1 MRVTEVTKR
10 DHVIDNIQRS
20 SGKLQDIQIQM
31 ATGRRLNK
39 TSDDPIGAARSQDIV
54 ATMSSQKQLL
64 QNVEDNIAWLQR
76 SELEISGINEMLGQ
90 IRTLALSQSGSDSN
104 EETRQM
110 VAREFSAARKT
121 LFDTGNAR
129 EGKLYLFSGIK
140 SLSPALKKN
149 DIFQPAKVDKKG
161 VVQKDIRDLLD
172 VNQFRAQFEGF
183 SSNNY
188 RIKVTKSG
196 VWGQARIKISD
207 DGGRTWSKEQTLRP
221 VTHVFNPDGKQND
234 QVVLKFSDQEG
245 RLGNVLPRQFDFNSE
260 KSAEFDIDSLGI
272 LFPEGIEFVY
282 QPNPEVTYNG
292 SVHKKEALISNGL
305 TIPVNVTAKELLLGG
320 GEDGV
325 DTFSLLATME
335 RALIATDGIAIAN
348 RLGELELAQNQIL
361 KQQADIGNTIRELY
375 ATQAKIENQQFEKE
389 RQLSDIQ
396 DLDIAEATV
405 DLKVAEANNK
415 LSLNT
420 GARLIQ
426 PTLSD
431 FLR

>member
-20 SGKLQDIQIQM
+20 SGKLQDIQVQM

-335 RALIATDGIAIAN
+335 RALIANDGIAIAN

>member
-10 DHVIDNIQRS
+10 DHVVDNMQKS

-31 ATGRRLNK
+31 ASGRRLNK

-54 ATMSSQKQLL
+54 TTISSQKQLL
-64 QNVEDNIAWLQR
+64 QNIDDNIAWLQR
-76 SELEISGINEMLGQ
+76 SELEIGHINEVLGQ
-90 IRTLALSQSGSDSN
+90 IRTLAISQAGSDSN
-104 EETRQM
+104 EESRQM
-110 VAREFSAARKT
+110 VAREFSIARKI
-121 LFDTGNAR
+121 LFDSGNAR

-149 DIFQPAKVDKKG
+149 GIFQPAKVEVGG
-161 VVQKDIRDLLD
+161 VVQKDIRELLD
-172 VNQFRAQFEGF
+172 VKQFRSQFEGF

-188 RIKVTKSG
+188 RIRVTKGG
-196 VWGQARIKISD
+196 VWGQARVKISD

-221 VTHVFNPDGKQND
+221 LTHVFNPDGKLND
-234 QVVLKFSDQEG
+234 QVLLKFSDEEG
-245 RLGNVLPRQFDFNSE
+245 RLGNVLPKQFDFNSE
-260 KSAEFDIDSLGI
+260 KSAEFDLDALGI
-272 LFPEGIEFVY
+272 IFPEGIEFVY

-292 SVHKKEALISNGL
+292 SIHKKEALISNGL
-305 TIPVNVTAKELLLGG
+305 SIPVNVTAQELLF
-320 GEDGV
+320 GEGEESV
-325 DTFSLLATME
+325 DTFSLLVAME
-335 RALIATDGIAIAN
+335 RALLENDGIAIAE
-348 RLGELELAQNQIL
+348 RLGELDLAQNQVL
-361 KQQADIGNTIRELY
+361 KQQADVGNIVRELY
-375 ATQAKIENQQFEKE
+375 STKSQLGNQQFEKE

-426 PTLSD
+426 PSLSD

>member
-10 DHVIDNIQRS
+10 DHVVDNMQKS

-31 ATGRRLNK
+31 ASGRRLNK

-54 ATMSSQKQLL
+54 TTISSQKQLL
-64 QNVEDNIAWLQR
+64 QNIDDNIAWLQR
-76 SELEISGINEMLGQ
+76 SELEIGHINEVLGQ
-90 IRTLALSQSGSDSN
+90 IRTLAISQAGSDSN
-104 EETRQM
+104 EESRQM
-110 VAREFSAARKT
+110 VAREFSIARKI
-121 LFDTGNAR
+121 LFDSGNAR

-149 DIFQPAKVDKKG
+149 GIFQPAKVEVGG
-161 VVQKDIRDLLD
+161 VVQKDIRELLD
-172 VNQFRAQFEGF
+172 VKQFRSQFEGF

-188 RIKVTKSG
+188 RIRVTKGG
-196 VWGQARIKISD
+196 VWGQARVKISD

-221 VTHVFNPDGKQND
+221 LTHVFNPDGKLND
-234 QVVLKFSDQEG
+234 QVLLKFSDEEG
-245 RLGNVLPRQFDFNSE
+245 RLGNVLPKQFDFNSE
-260 KSAEFDIDSLGI
+260 KSAEFDLDTLGI
-272 LFPEGIEFVY
+272 IFPEGIEFVY

-292 SVHKKEALISNGL
+292 SIHKKEALISNGL
-305 TIPVNVTAKELLLGG
+305 SIPVNVTAQELLF
-320 GEDGV
+320 GEGEEGV
-325 DTFSLLATME
+325 DTFSLLVAME
-335 RALIATDGIAIAN
+335 RALLENDGIAIAK
-348 RLGELELAQNQIL
+348 RLGELDLAQNQVL
-361 KQQADIGNTIRELY
+361 KQQADVGNIVRELY
-375 ATQAKIENQQFEKE
+375 STKSQLGNQQFEKE

-426 PTLSD
+426 PSLSD

>member
-20 SGKLQDIQIQM
+20 SGKLQDIQVQM

-260 KSAEFDIDSLGI
+260 NSAEFDIDSLGI

-320 GEDGV
+320 EEDGI

-335 RALIATDGIAIAN
+335 RALIANDGIAIAN

>member
-10 DHVIDNIQRS
+10 DHVVDNMQKS

-31 ATGRRLNK
+31 ASGRRLNK

-54 ATMSSQKQLL
+54 TTISSQKQLL
-64 QNVEDNIAWLQR
+64 QNIDDNIAWLQR
-76 SELEISGINEMLGQ
+76 SELEIGHINEVLGQ
-90 IRTLALSQSGSDSN
+90 IRTLAISQAGSDSN
-104 EETRQM
+104 EESRQM
-110 VAREFSAARKT
+110 VAREFSIARKI
-121 LFDTGNAR
+121 LFDSGNAR

-149 DIFQPAKVDKKG
+149 GIFQPAKVEVDG
-161 VVQKDIRDLLD
+161 VVQKDIRQLLD
-172 VNQFRAQFEGF
+172 VKQFRSQFEGF

-188 RIKVTKSG
+188 RIRVTKGG
-196 VWGQARIKISD
+196 VWGQARVKISD

-221 VTHVFNPDGKQND
+221 LTHVFNPDGKLND
-234 QVVLKFSDQEG
+234 QGLLKFSDEEG
-245 RLGNVLPRQFDFNSE
+245 RLGNVLPKQFDFNSE
-260 KSAEFDIDSLGI
+260 KSAEFDLDALGI
-272 LFPEGIEFVY
+272 IFPEGIEFVY

-292 SVHKKEALISNGL
+292 SIHKKEALISNGL
-305 TIPVNVTAKELLLGG
+305 SIPVNVTAQELLF
-320 GEDGV
+320 GEGEEGV
-325 DTFSLLATME
+325 DTFSLLVAME
-335 RALIATDGIAIAN
+335 RALLENDGIAIAK
-348 RLGELELAQNQIL
+348 RLGELDLAQNQVL
-361 KQQADIGNTIRELY
+361 KQQADVGNIVRELY
-375 ATQAKIENQQFEKE
+375 STKSQLGNQQFEKE

-426 PTLSD
+426 PSLSD

>member
-20 SGKLQDIQIQM
+20 SGKLQDIQVQM

-149 DIFQPAKVDKKG
+149 DIFQPAKVDIKG

-234 QVVLKFSDQEG
+234 QVVLKFSYQEG

-260 KSAEFDIDSLGI
+260 NSAEFDIDSLGI

-320 GEDGV
+320 EEDGV

-335 RALIATDGIAIAN
+335 RALIANDGIAIAN

>member
-10 DHVIDNIQRS
+10 DHVVDNMQKS

-31 ATGRRLNK
+31 ASGRRLNK

-54 ATMSSQKQLL
+54 TTISSQKQLL
-64 QNVEDNIAWLQR
+64 QNIDDNIAWLQR
-76 SELEISGINEMLGQ
+76 SELEIGHINEVLGQ
-90 IRTLALSQSGSDSN
+90 IRTLAISQAGSDSN
-104 EETRQM
+104 EESRQM
-110 VAREFSAARKT
+110 VAREFSIARKI
-121 LFDTGNAR
+121 LFDSGNAR

-149 DIFQPAKVDKKG
+149 GIFQPAKVEVGG
-161 VVQKDIRDLLD
+161 VVQKDIRKLLD
-172 VNQFRAQFEGF
+172 VKQFRSQFEGF

-188 RIKVTKSG
+188 RIRVTKGG
-196 VWGQARIKISD
+196 VWGQARVKISD

-221 VTHVFNPDGKQND
+221 LTHVFNPDGKLND
-234 QVVLKFSDQEG
+234 QVLLKFSDEEG
-245 RLGNVLPRQFDFNSE
+245 RLGNVLPKQFDFNSE
-260 KSAEFDIDSLGI
+260 KSAEFDLDALGI
-272 LFPEGIEFVY
+272 IFPEGIEFVY

-292 SVHKKEALISNGL
+292 SIHKKEALISNGL
-305 TIPVNVTAKELLLGG
+305 SIPVNVTAQELLF
-320 GEDGV
+320 GEGEEGV
-325 DTFSLLATME
+325 DTFSLLVAME
-335 RALIATDGIAIAN
+335 RALLENDGIAIAK
-348 RLGELELAQNQIL
+348 RLGELDLAQNQVL
-361 KQQADIGNTIRELY
+361 KQQADVGNIVRELY
-375 ATQAKIENQQFEKE
+375 STKSQLGNQQFEKE

-426 PTLSD
+426 PSLSD

>member
-10 DHVIDNIQRS
+10 DHVVDNMQKS
-20 SGKLQDIQIQM
+20 SGNLQDIQIQM
-31 ATGRRLNK
+31 ASGRRLNK

-54 ATMSSQKQLL
+54 TTISSQKQLL
-64 QNVEDNIAWLQR
+64 QNIDDNIAWLQR
-76 SELEISGINEMLGQ
+76 SELEIGHINEVLGQ
-90 IRTLALSQSGSDSN
+90 IRTLAISQAGSDSN
-104 EETRQM
+104 EESRQM
-110 VAREFSAARKT
+110 VAREFSIARKI
-121 LFDTGNAR
+121 LFDSGNAR

-149 DIFQPAKVDKKG
+149 GIFQPAKVEVGG
-161 VVQKDIRDLLD
+161 VVQKDIRELLD
-172 VNQFRAQFEGF
+172 VKQFRSQFEGF

-188 RIKVTKSG
+188 RIRVTKGG
-196 VWGQARIKISD
+196 VWGQARVKISD

-221 VTHVFNPDGKQND
+221 LTHVFNPDGKLND
-234 QVVLKFSDQEG
+234 QVLLKFSDEDG
-245 RLGNVLPRQFDFNSE
+245 RLGNVLPKQFDFNSE
-260 KSAEFDIDSLGI
+260 KSAEFDLDALGI
-272 LFPEGIEFVY
+272 IFPEGIEFVY

-292 SVHKKEALISNGL
+292 SIHKKEALISNGL
-305 TIPVNVTAKELLLGG
+305 SIPVNVTAQELLF
-320 GEDGV
+320 GEGEEGV
-325 DTFSLLATME
+325 DTFSLLVAME
-335 RALIATDGIAIAN
+335 RALLENDGIAIAK
-348 RLGELELAQNQIL
+348 RLDELDLAQNQVL
-361 KQQADIGNTIRELY
+361 KQQADVGNIVRELY
-375 ATQAKIENQQFEKE
+375 STKSQLGNQQFEKE

-426 PTLSD
+426 PSLSD

>member
-10 DHVIDNIQRS
+10 DHVVDNMQKS

-31 ATGRRLNK
+31 ASGRRLNK

-54 ATMSSQKQLL
+54 TTISSQKQLL
-64 QNVEDNIAWLQR
+64 QNIDDNIAWLQR
-76 SELEISGINEMLGQ
+76 SELEIGHINEVLGQ
-90 IRTLALSQSGSDSN
+90 IRTLAISQAGSDSN
-104 EETRQM
+104 EESRQM
-110 VAREFSAARKT
+110 VAREFSIARKI
-121 LFDTGNAR
+121 LFDSGNAR

-149 DIFQPAKVDKKG
+149 GIFQPAKVEVGG
-161 VVQKDIRDLLD
+161 VVQKDIRELLD
-172 VNQFRAQFEGF
+172 VKQFRSQFEGF

-188 RIKVTKSG
+188 RIRVTKGG
-196 VWGQARIKISD
+196 VWGQARVKISD

-221 VTHVFNPDGKQND
+221 LTHVFNPDGKLND
-234 QVVLKFSDQEG
+234 QVLLKFSDEEG
-245 RLGNVLPRQFDFNSE
+245 RLGNVLPKQFDFNSE
-260 KSAEFDIDSLGI
+260 KSAEFDLDALGI
-272 LFPEGIEFVY
+272 IFPDGIEFVY
-282 QPNPEVTYNG
+282 QPNPEVTYSG
-292 SVHKKEALISNGL
+292 SIHKKEALISNGL
-305 TIPVNVTAKELLLGG
+305 SIPVNVTAQELLF
-320 GEDGV
+320 GEGEEGV
-325 DTFSLLATME
+325 DTFSLLVAME
-335 RALIATDGIAIAN
+335 RALLENDGIAIAE
-348 RLGELELAQNQIL
+348 RLGELDLAQNQVL
-361 KQQADIGNTIRELY
+361 KQQADVGNIVRELY
-375 ATQAKIENQQFEKE
+375 STKSQLGNQQFEKE

-426 PTLSD
+426 PSLSD

>member
-10 DHVIDNIQRS
+10 DHVVDNIQRS
-20 SGKLQDIQIQM
+20 SGKLQDIQVQM

-54 ATMSSQKQLL
+54 TTMSSQKQLL
-64 QNVEDNIAWLQR
+64 QNVDDNIAWLLR
-76 SELEISGINEMLGQ
+76 SEIEIGSINEMLGQ
-90 IRTLALSQSGSDSN
+90 VRTLALSQSGSDSN
-104 EETRQM
+104 EETRQI
-110 VAREFSAARKT
+110 VAREFSAVSKT

-140 SLSPALKKN
+140 SLSPALEKN
-149 DIFQPAKVDKKG
+149 GIFQPAKVEKKG
-161 VVQKDIRDLLD
+161 ITQKDIRELLD
-172 VNQFRAQFEGF
+172 VKQFRAQFEGY

-188 RIKVTKSG
+188 RIKVTKGG
-196 VWGQARIKISD
+196 VWGQAKVKISD

-221 VTHVFNPDGKQND
+221 VTHVFNPDGKLND

-245 RLGNVLPRQFDFNSE
+245 RLGNVLPRQFDFNSA

-305 TIPVNVTAKELLLGG
+305 AIPVNVTAQELFLGE
-320 GEDGV
+320 GENGV
-325 DTFSLLATME
+325 DTFSLLAAME
-335 RALIATDGIAIAN
+335 RALLTNDGIAIAN

-361 KQQADIGNTIRELY
+361 KQQAGVGNTIRELY
-375 ATQAKIENQQFEKE
+375 ATQAKLENQQFEKE

>member
-1 MRVTEVTKR
+1 
-10 DHVIDNIQRS
+10 
-20 SGKLQDIQIQM
+20 M

-320 GEDGV
+320 EEDGV

-335 RALIATDGIAIAN
+335 RALIANDGIAIAN

>member
-10 DHVIDNIQRS
+10 DHVVDNIQKS

-31 ATGRRLNK
+31 ASGRRLNK

-54 ATMSSQKQLL
+54 TTLSSQKQQL

-76 SELEISGINEMLGQ
+76 SELEIGHINEILGQ
-90 IRTLALSQSGSDSN
+90 IRTLTISQAGSDSN

-110 VAREFSAARKT
+110 VAREFAVARKT
-121 LFDTGNAR
+121 LFNTGNAR

-149 DIFQPAKVDKKG
+149 GIFQPAKVEKSG
-161 VVQKDIRDLLD
+161 VTQKDIRELLD
-172 VNQFRAQFEGF
+172 VKQFRAQFEGF
-183 SSNNY
+183 STNNY
-188 RIKVTKSG
+188 RIKVTKGG

-221 VTHVFNPDGKQND
+221 VIHVFNQDGKLND
-234 QVVLKFSDQEG
+234 QVLLKFSDQEG
-245 RLGNVLPRQFDFNSE
+245 RLGNILPKQFDFNSE
-260 KSAEFDIDSLGI
+260 KSAEFDLDELGV

-282 QPNPEVTYNG
+282 LPNPEVSYNG
-292 SVHKKEALISNGL
+292 SIHKKESLISNGL
-305 TIPVNVTAKELLLGG
+305 SIPVNITAQELLLGED
-320 GEDGV
+320 EDGV
-325 DTFSLLATME
+325 DTFSLLAVME
-335 RALIATDGIAIAN
+335 RALLENDGIAIAK
-348 RLGELELAQNQIL
+348 RLDQLNLAQNQVL
-361 KQQADIGNTIRELY
+361 KQQADVGNIVRELY
-375 ATQAKIENQQFEKE
+375 STQSRLENQQFEKE
-389 RQLSDIQ
+389 SQLSDIQ
-396 DLDIAEATV
+396 DLDVAEATV
-405 DLKVAEANNK
+405 DLKVAEANNR

-426 PTLSD
+426 PSLSD

>member
-10 DHVIDNIQRS
+10 DHVVDNMQKS

-31 ATGRRLNK
+31 ASGRRLNK

-54 ATMSSQKQLL
+54 TTISSQKQLL
-64 QNVEDNIAWLQR
+64 QNIDDNIAWLQR
-76 SELEISGINEMLGQ
+76 SELEIGHINEVLGQ
-90 IRTLALSQSGSDSN
+90 IRTLAISQAGSDSN
-104 EETRQM
+104 EESRQM
-110 VAREFSAARKT
+110 VAREFSIARKI
-121 LFDTGNAR
+121 LFDSGNAR

-149 DIFQPAKVDKKG
+149 GIFQPAKVEVGG
-161 VVQKDIRDLLD
+161 VVQKDIRELLD
-172 VNQFRAQFEGF
+172 VKQFRSQFEGF

-188 RIKVTKSG
+188 RIRVTKGG
-196 VWGQARIKISD
+196 VWGQARVKISD

-221 VTHVFNPDGKQND
+221 LTHVFNPDGKLND
-234 QVVLKFSDQEG
+234 QVLLKFSDEEG
-245 RLGNVLPRQFDFNSE
+245 RLGNVLPKQFDFNSE
-260 KSAEFDIDSLGI
+260 KSAEFDLDALGI
-272 LFPEGIEFVY
+272 IFPEGIEFVY

-292 SVHKKEALISNGL
+292 SIHKKEALISNGHS
-305 TIPVNVTAKELLLGG
+305 IPVNVTAQELLFEE
-320 GEDGV
+320 GEEGV
-325 DTFSLLATME
+325 DTFSLLVAME
-335 RALIATDGIAIAN
+335 RALLENDGIAIAE
-348 RLGELELAQNQIL
+348 RLGELDLAQNQVL
-361 KQQADIGNTIRELY
+361 KQQADVGNIVRELY
-375 ATQAKIENQQFEKE
+375 STKSQLGNQQFEKE

-426 PTLSD
+426 PSLSD

>member
-10 DHVIDNIQRS
+10 DHVVDNMQKS

-31 ATGRRLNK
+31 ASGRRLNK

-54 ATMSSQKQLL
+54 TTISSQKQLL
-64 QNVEDNIAWLQR
+64 QNIDDNIAWLQR
-76 SELEISGINEMLGQ
+76 SELEIGHINEVLGQ
-90 IRTLALSQSGSDSN
+90 IRTLAISQAGSDSN
-104 EETRQM
+104 EESRQM
-110 VAREFSAARKT
+110 VAREFSIARKI
-121 LFDTGNAR
+121 LFDSGNAR

-149 DIFQPAKVDKKG
+149 GIFQPVKVEVGG
-161 VVQKDIRDLLD
+161 VVQKDIRELLD
-172 VNQFRAQFEGF
+172 VKQFRSQFEGF

-188 RIKVTKSG
+188 RIRVTKGG
-196 VWGQARIKISD
+196 VWGQARVKISD

-221 VTHVFNPDGKQND
+221 LTHVFNPDGKLND
-234 QVVLKFSDQEG
+234 QVLLKFSDEEG
-245 RLGNVLPRQFDFNSE
+245 RLGNVLPKQFDFNSE
-260 KSAEFDIDSLGI
+260 KSAEFDLDALGI
-272 LFPEGIEFVY
+272 IFPEGIEFVY

-292 SVHKKEALISNGL
+292 SIHKKEALISNGL
-305 TIPVNVTAKELLLGG
+305 SIPVNVTAQELLF
-320 GEDGV
+320 GEGEEGV
-325 DTFSLLATME
+325 DTFSLLVAME
-335 RALIATDGIAIAN
+335 RALLENDGIAIAE
-348 RLGELELAQNQIL
+348 RLGELDLAQNQVL
-361 KQQADIGNTIRELY
+361 KQQADVGNIVRELY
-375 ATQAKIENQQFEKE
+375 STKSQLGNQQFEKE

-426 PTLSD
+426 PSLSD

>member
-305 TIPVNVTAKELLLGG
+305 TIPVNVTAKELLLGEE
-320 GEDGV
+320 EDGV

-335 RALIATDGIAIAN
+335 RALIANDGIAIAN

>member
-10 DHVIDNIQRS
+10 DHVVDNMQKS

-31 ATGRRLNK
+31 ASGRRLNK

-54 ATMSSQKQLL
+54 TTISSQKQLL
-64 QNVEDNIAWLQR
+64 QNIDDNIAWLQR
-76 SELEISGINEMLGQ
+76 SELEIGHINEVLGQ
-90 IRTLALSQSGSDSN
+90 IRTLAISQAGSDSN
-104 EETRQM
+104 EESRQM
-110 VAREFSAARKT
+110 VAREFSIARKI
-121 LFDTGNAR
+121 LFDSGNAR

-149 DIFQPAKVDKKG
+149 GIFQPAKVEVGG
-161 VVQKDIRDLLD
+161 VVQKDIRELLD
-172 VNQFRAQFEGF
+172 VKQFRSQFEGF

-188 RIKVTKSG
+188 RIRVTKGG
-196 VWGQARIKISD
+196 VWGQARVKISD

-221 VTHVFNPDGKQND
+221 LTHVFNPDGKLND
-234 QVVLKFSDQEG
+234 QVLLKFSDEEG
-245 RLGNVLPRQFDFNSE
+245 RLGNVLPKQFDFNSE
-260 KSAEFDIDSLGI
+260 KSAEFDLDALGI
-272 LFPEGIEFVY
+272 IFPEGIEFVY

-292 SVHKKEALISNGL
+292 SIHKKEALISNGL
-305 TIPVNVTAKELLLGG
+305 SIPVNVTAQELLF
-320 GEDGV
+320 GEGEEGV
-325 DTFSLLATME
+325 DTFSLLVAME
-335 RALIATDGIAIAN
+335 RALLGNDGIAIAE
-348 RLGELELAQNQIL
+348 RLGELDLAQNQVL
-361 KQQADIGNTIRELY
+361 KQQADVGNIVRELY
-375 ATQAKIENQQFEKE
+375 STKSQLGNQQFEKE

-426 PTLSD
+426 PSLSD

>member
-20 SGKLQDIQIQM
+20 SGKLQDIQVQM

-183 SSNNY
+183 STNNY

-260 KSAEFDIDSLGI
+260 NSAEFDIDSLGI

-320 GEDGV
+320 EEDGV

-335 RALIATDGIAIAN
+335 RALIANDGIAIAN

>member
-10 DHVIDNIQRS
+10 DHVVDNMQKS

-31 ATGRRLNK
+31 ASGRRLNK

-54 ATMSSQKQLL
+54 TTISSQKQLL
-64 QNVEDNIAWLQR
+64 QNIDDNIAWLQR
-76 SELEISGINEMLGQ
+76 SELEIGHINEVLRQ
-90 IRTLALSQSGSDSN
+90 IHTLAISQAGSDSN
-104 EETRQM
+104 EESRQM
-110 VAREFSAARKT
+110 VAREFSIARKI
-121 LFDTGNAR
+121 LFDSGNAR

-149 DIFQPAKVDKKG
+149 GIFQPAKVEVGG
-161 VVQKDIRDLLD
+161 VVQKDIRALMD
-172 VNQFRAQFEGF
+172 VKQFRSQFEGF

-188 RIKVTKSG
+188 RIRVTRGG
-196 VWGQARIKISD
+196 VWGQARVKISD

-221 VTHVFNPDGKQND
+221 LTHVFNPDGKLND
-234 QVVLKFSDQEG
+234 QVLLKFSDEEG
-245 RLGNVLPRQFDFNSE
+245 RLGNVLPKQFDFNSE
-260 KSAEFDIDSLGI
+260 KSAEFDLDALGI
-272 LFPEGIEFVY
+272 IFPEGIEFVY
-282 QPNPEVTYNG
+282 HPNPEVTYNG
-292 SVHKKEALISNGL
+292 SIHKKEALISNGL
-305 TIPVNVTAKELLLGG
+305 SIPVNVTAQELLF
-320 GEDGV
+320 GEGEEGV
-325 DTFSLLATME
+325 DTFSLLVAME
-335 RALIATDGIAIAN
+335 RALLENDGIAIAE
-348 RLGELELAQNQIL
+348 RLGELDLAQNQVL
-361 KQQADIGNTIRELY
+361 KQQADVGNIVRELY
-375 ATQAKIENQQFEKE
+375 STKSQLGNQQFEKE

-426 PTLSD
+426 PSLSD

>member
-10 DHVIDNIQRS
+10 DNVVDNIQKS

-39 TSDDPIGAARSQDIV
+39 TSDDPIAAARSQDIV

-64 QNVEDNIAWLQR
+64 KNVEDNIAWLQR
-76 SELEISGINEMLGQ
+76 SELEIRSINEILGQ
-90 IRTLALSQSGSDSN
+90 IRSLALSQAGSDSN

-110 VAREFSAARKT
+110 VARELSAARKN
-121 LFDTGNAR
+121 LFDVGNAR

-149 DIFQPAKVDKKG
+149 DIFQPAKVEKEA
-161 VVQKDIRDLLD
+161 VIQKDIRELLD
-172 VNQFRAQFEGF
+172 VKEFRAQFEGF
-183 SSNNY
+183 SKNNY
-188 RIKVTKSG
+188 RIKVTKG
-196 VWGQARIKISD
+196 GIWGQARVKISD
-207 DGGRTWSKEQTLRP
+207 DGGRTWSKEQTFRP
-221 VTHVFNPDGKQND
+221 VTNIFNPDGKLND
-234 QVVLKFSDQEG
+234 QVLLKFSDQEG
-245 RLGNVLPRQFDFNSE
+245 RLGNILPRQFDFNSE
-260 KSAEFDIDSLGI
+260 QSVDFDIDSLGI
-272 LFPEGIEFVY
+272 FFPEGIEFVF
-282 QPNPEVTYNG
+282 QPNPEVSYNG
-292 SVHKKEALISNGL
+292 SIQKKEALISNGL
-305 TIPVNVTAKELLLGG
+305 SIPVNVTAQELLLGV
-320 GEDGV
+320 DQNGV
-325 DTFSLLATME
+325 DTFSLLAAIE
-335 RALIATDGIAIAN
+335 RALMANDGIAIAK
-348 RLGELELAQNQIL
+348 RLDELELAQNQIL
-361 KQQADIGNTIRELY
+361 KQQADVGNTIRELY
-375 ATQAKIENQQFEKE
+375 STQVKLENLQFEKE

>member
-20 SGKLQDIQIQM
+20 SGKLQDIQVQM

-110 VAREFSAARKT
+110 VAREFSAARRT

-188 RIKVTKSG
+188 RIKVTKNG

-260 KSAEFDIDSLGI
+260 NSAEFDIDSLGI

-320 GEDGV
+320 EEDGV

-335 RALIATDGIAIAN
+335 RALIANDGIAIAN

>member
-10 DHVIDNIQRS
+10 DHVVDNIQRS

-54 ATMSSQKQLL
+54 TTISSHRQLL
-64 QNVEDNIAWLQR
+64 QNIDDNIAWLQR
-76 SELEISGINEMLGQ
+76 TELEISGMNGLLGEL
-90 IRTLALSQSGSDSN
+90 RTLAISQSGSDSN
-104 EETRQM
+104 EESREM

-121 LFDTGNAR
+121 LFDAGNAR
-129 EGKLYLFSGIK
+129 EGKLYVFSGIK
-140 SLSPALKKN
+140 SLSPALEKN
-149 DIFQPAKVDKKG
+149 GIYQPAKVEKG
-161 VVQKDIRDLLD
+161 GVEQKDIRELLD
-172 VNQFRAQFEGF
+172 VTQFRAQFEGF
-183 SSNNY
+183 STHNY
-188 RIKVTKSG
+188 RIKVTKG
-196 VWGQARIKISD
+196 GLWGQARVKISD

-221 VTHVFNPDGKQND
+221 VTHIFNPDGKLND
-234 QVVLKFSDQEG
+234 QVLLKFSDLEG
-245 RLGNVLPRQFDFNSE
+245 RLGNVLPKQFDFNSE

-272 LFPEGIEFVY
+272 LFPQGIEFVY
-282 QPNPEVTYNG
+282 QPNPEVSYNG
-292 SVHKKEALISNGL
+292 SVHKKETLISNGL
-305 TIPVNVTAKELLLGG
+305 SIPVNVTAQELFM
-320 GEDGV
+320 GENEKGV
-325 DTFSLLATME
+325 DTFSLLAAME
-335 RALIATDGIAIAN
+335 RALLENNGIGIAN
-348 RLGELELAQNQIL
+348 RLGELDLAQNQIL
-361 KQQADIGNTIRELY
+361 KQQADVGNIIRELY
-375 ATQAKIENQQFEKE
+375 ATQAKLENQQFEKE

-426 PTLSD
+426 PSLSD

>member
-10 DHVIDNIQRS
+10 DHVVDNMQKS

-31 ATGRRLNK
+31 ASGRRLNK

-54 ATMSSQKQLL
+54 TTISSQKQLL
-64 QNVEDNIAWLQR
+64 QNIDDNIAWLQR
-76 SELEISGINEMLGQ
+76 SELEIRHINEVLGQ
-90 IRTLALSQSGSDSN
+90 IRTLAISQAGSDSN
-104 EETRQM
+104 EESRQM
-110 VAREFSAARKT
+110 VAREFSIARKI
-121 LFDTGNAR
+121 LFDSGNAR

-149 DIFQPAKVDKKG
+149 GIFQPAKVEVGG
-161 VVQKDIRDLLD
+161 VVQKDIRELLD
-172 VNQFRAQFEGF
+172 VKQFRSQFEGF

-188 RIKVTKSG
+188 RIRVTKGG
-196 VWGQARIKISD
+196 VWGQARVKISD

-221 VTHVFNPDGKQND
+221 LTHVFNPDGKLND
-234 QVVLKFSDQEG
+234 QVLLKFSDEEG
-245 RLGNVLPRQFDFNSE
+245 RLGNVLPKQFDFNSE
-260 KSAEFDIDSLGI
+260 KSAEFDLDALGI
-272 LFPEGIEFVY
+272 IFPEGIEFVY

-292 SVHKKEALISNGL
+292 SIHKKEALISNGL
-305 TIPVNVTAKELLLGG
+305 SIPVNVTAQELLF
-320 GEDGV
+320 GEGEEGV
-325 DTFSLLATME
+325 DTFSLLVAME
-335 RALIATDGIAIAN
+335 RALLENDGIAIAK
-348 RLGELELAQNQIL
+348 RLGELDLAQNQVL
-361 KQQADIGNTIRELY
+361 KQQADVGNIVRELY
-375 ATQAKIENQQFEKE
+375 STKSQLGNQQFEKE

-426 PTLSD
+426 PSLSD

>member
-20 SGKLQDIQIQM
+20 SGKLQDIQVQM

-76 SELEISGINEMLGQ
+76 SELEISGINEILGQ

-110 VAREFSAARKT
+110 VAREFSTARKT

-221 VTHVFNPDGKQND
+221 VTHVINPDGKQND

-335 RALIATDGIAIAN
+335 RALIANDGIAIAN

>member
-10 DHVIDNIQRS
+10 DHVVDNMQKS

-31 ATGRRLNK
+31 ASGRRLNK

-54 ATMSSQKQLL
+54 TTISSQKQLL
-64 QNVEDNIAWLQR
+64 QNIDDNIAWLQR
-76 SELEISGINEMLGQ
+76 SELEIGHINEVLGQ
-90 IRTLALSQSGSDSN
+90 IRTLAISQAGSDSN
-104 EETRQM
+104 EESRQM
-110 VAREFSAARKT
+110 VAREFSIARKI
-121 LFDTGNAR
+121 LFDSGNAR

-149 DIFQPAKVDKKG
+149 GIFQPAKVDVGG
-161 VVQKDIRDLLD
+161 VVQKDIRELLD
-172 VNQFRAQFEGF
+172 VKQFRSQFEGF

-188 RIKVTKSG
+188 RIRVTKGG
-196 VWGQARIKISD
+196 VWGQARVKISD

-221 VTHVFNPDGKQND
+221 LTHVFNPDGKLND
-234 QVVLKFSDQEG
+234 QVLLKFSDEEG
-245 RLGNVLPRQFDFNSE
+245 RLGNVLPKQFDFNSE
-260 KSAEFDIDSLGI
+260 KSAEFDLDALGI
-272 LFPEGIEFVY
+272 IFPEGVEFVY

-292 SVHKKEALISNGL
+292 STHKKEALISNGL
-305 TIPVNVTAKELLLGG
+305 SIPVNVTAQELLF
-320 GEDGV
+320 GEGEEGV
-325 DTFSLLATME
+325 DTFSLLVAME
-335 RALIATDGIAIAN
+335 RALLENDGIAIAK
-348 RLGELELAQNQIL
+348 RLGELDLAQNQVL
-361 KQQADIGNTIRELY
+361 KQQADVGNIVRELY
-375 ATQAKIENQQFEKE
+375 STKSQLGNQQFEKE

-415 LSLNT
+415 ISLNT

-426 PTLSD
+426 PSLSD

>member
-196 VWGQARIKISD
+196 VWVQARIKISD

-305 TIPVNVTAKELLLGG
+305 TIPVNVTAKALLLGG
-320 GEDGV
+320 EEDGV

-335 RALIATDGIAIAN
+335 RALLANDGIAIAN

>member
-10 DHVIDNIQRS
+10 DHVVDNMQKS

-31 ATGRRLNK
+31 ASGRRLNK

-54 ATMSSQKQLL
+54 TTISSQKQLL
-64 QNVEDNIAWLQR
+64 QNIDDNIAWLQR
-76 SELEISGINEMLGQ
+76 SELEIGHINEVLGQ
-90 IRTLALSQSGSDSN
+90 IRTLAISQAGSDSN
-104 EETRQM
+104 EESRQM
-110 VAREFSAARKT
+110 VAREFSIARKI
-121 LFDTGNAR
+121 LFDSGNAR

-149 DIFQPAKVDKKG
+149 GIFQPAKVEVGG
-161 VVQKDIRDLLD
+161 VVQKDIRELLD
-172 VNQFRAQFEGF
+172 IKQFRSQFEGF

-188 RIKVTKSG
+188 RIRVTKGG
-196 VWGQARIKISD
+196 VWGQARVKISD

-221 VTHVFNPDGKQND
+221 LTHVFNPDGKLND
-234 QVVLKFSDQEG
+234 QVLLKFSDEEG
-245 RLGNVLPRQFDFNSE
+245 RLGNVLPKQFDFNSE
-260 KSAEFDIDSLGI
+260 KSAEFDLDALGI
-272 LFPEGIEFVY
+272 IFPEGIEFVY

-292 SVHKKEALISNGL
+292 SIHKKEALISNGL
-305 TIPVNVTAKELLLGG
+305 SIPVNVTAQELLF
-320 GEDGV
+320 GEGEEGV
-325 DTFSLLATME
+325 DTFSLLVAME
-335 RALIATDGIAIAN
+335 RALLENDGIAIAK
-348 RLGELELAQNQIL
+348 RLGELDLAQNQVL
-361 KQQADIGNTIRELY
+361 KQQADVGNIVRELY
-375 ATQAKIENQQFEKE
+375 STKSQLGNQQFEKE

-426 PTLSD
+426 PSLSD

>member
-20 SGKLQDIQIQM
+20 SGKLQDIQVQM

-110 VAREFSAARKT
+110 VAREFSTARKT

-221 VTHVFNPDGKQND
+221 VTHVINPDGKQND

-305 TIPVNVTAKELLLGG
+305 TIPVNVTAKELLLG
-320 GEDGV
+320 EEENGV

-335 RALIATDGIAIAN
+335 RALIANDGIAIAN

>member
-207 DGGRTWSKEQTLRP
+207 DGGRTWRKEQTLRP

-320 GEDGV
+320 EEDGV

-335 RALIATDGIAIAN
+335 RALIANDGIAIAN